1 MLPRRQSQWRRR
13 KRSRCWSGGPR
24 ATLPAVMLMSHPG
37 VSHTPWRRWVGGVV
51 FVWPGVERMD
61 LFVMEETQVMSS
73 SPFLQ
78 KTHHMPH
85 THTHT
90 HTSHTH
96 HTHTH
101 TPHTH
106 HTHTHITH
114 TLYTHTHTSHTHHIH
129 TCTYHTHTNHTHH
142 THIHTHHIHTRTVSQ
157 SIQGTF
163 GWKCNTTKAGS
174 RIRGKPRRT
183 QAFLIHPMYFL
194 F

>member
-1 MLPRRQSQWRRR
+1 M
-13 KRSRCWSGGPR
+13 
-24 ATLPAVMLMSHPG
+24 TLPAVMLMSHLG

-101 TPHTH
+101 TTHTP
-106 HTHTHITH
+106 HTHTH
-114 TLYTHTHTSHTHHIH
+114 YTHTIYTHTSHTSHTLHTHHIH
-129 TCTYHTHTNHTHH
+129 TCTYHTHTHH
-142 THIHTHHIHTRTVSQ
+142 TSHITHITHTYTHTIYTHAQYR
-157 SIQGTF
+157 
-163 GWKCNTTKAGS
+163 KAYKALLDENATLRKRVAELEGS
-174 RIRGKPRRT
+174 HGGHKH
-183 QAFLIHPMYFL
+183 F
-194 F
+194 